1 MSPSLSDQASIN
13 SYVSA
18 MQKVFADWSRR
29 PSETQQEAVERRQ
42 AAVKEALDNVLEA
55 SGLPK
60 VKLELQSLNPSPE
73 YGIQGYY
80 IVKDQIIFYNR
91 AAFETPQ
98 LSAKAAETL
107 VGVLYH
113 EARHA
118 EQFHQVAKSEIAKL
132 PVRSQP
138 ALDNL
143 ATRLGINNSIVNH
156 AAQQINTQPLTTEQA
171 KQAAIWQQSLYG
183 TGTQQS
189 QNIRAQWANSTLK
202 LEQERLKL
210 DQARNTYEQAQAKYP
225 AGDPQIQAA
234 YQQYIKAYG
243 VWQNARHA
251 FAQLDAKYKA
261 IPEEADGNAI
271 QQRVIETHRQNIEAT
286 RSPQSSLNPILNPIA
301 ANGQQQQREQSAI
314 LSPAEELD
322 AAIAQLGRTIA
333 NLSPVSPDF
342 FPGITGS
349 EELAAG
355 SAALAA
361 GTAELAEL
369 TARLT
374 ESYSPVA
381 DVTSV
386 LSEGFER
393 ESGEHRDS
401 GDELEAF
408 ARQGLAKAYAAVH
421 NQQEQGNQRDLGEL
435 ELG

>member
-1 MSPSLSDQASIN
+1 LMSPSLSDQASIN
-13 SYVSA
+13 SHVSA
-18 MQKVFADWSRR
+18 MQKVFADWSRK
-29 PSETQQEAVERRQ
+29 PSETQLEVVDRRQ
-42 AAVKEALDNVLEA
+42 TAVREALNNTLEA

-60 VKLELQSLNPSPE
+60 VELKLQSLNPSPE

-80 IVKDQIIFYNR
+80 IVKDNIIYYNR

-98 LSAKAAETL
+98 PSAKAAETL

-118 EQFHQVAKSEIAKL
+118 EQFHQIAKSEIAKL

-143 ATRLGINNSIVNH
+143 AGRLSIDNPIVNH
-156 AAQQINTQPLTTEQA
+156 AAQRINAQPLTTEQA

-189 QNIRAQWANSTLK
+189 QNIRVQWANSTLK

-210 DQARNTYEQAQAKYP
+210 DQARTTYEQAQAQYP
-225 AGDPQIQAA
+225 TGDPQIQAA

-261 IPEEADGNAI
+261 IPEEVDGNAI

-333 NLSPVSPDF
+333 NLSPDYV
-342 FPGITGS
+342 PGFTGT
-349 EELAAG
+349 EELAA
-355 SAALAA
+355 A
-361 GTAELAEL
+361 TAELAANRPEI
-369 TARLT
+369 AN
-374 ESYSPVA
+374 VA
-381 DVTSV
+381 PI
-386 LSEGFER
+386 LAEGAKSQSDRDR
-393 ESGEHRDS
+393 ES
-401 GDELEAF
+401 
-408 ARQGLAKAYAAVH
+408 AYEFQALL
-421 NQQEQGNQRDLGEL
+421 NQSIRWPDKSDNQPSQDQQQLDLGG
-435 ELG
+435 LGD